1 MSYIGLVYYE
11 WKGKEY
17 LMTFTAAKKLSKLL
31 EVSSYKLY
39 KLYNSL
45 LVY

>member
-17 LMTFTAAKKLSKLL
+17 LMTFTAAKKLSNLL
-31 EVSSYKLY
+31 EVSSDKLNCII
-39 KLYNSL
+39 LY
-45 LVY
+45 